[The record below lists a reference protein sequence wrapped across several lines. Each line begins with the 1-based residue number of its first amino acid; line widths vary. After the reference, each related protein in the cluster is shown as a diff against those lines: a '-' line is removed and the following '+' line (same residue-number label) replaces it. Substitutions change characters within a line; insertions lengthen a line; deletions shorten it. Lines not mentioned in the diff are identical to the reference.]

1 MNKKQIEALVNKGAI
16 THVGI
21 AADLEKLSDK
31 EICER
36 YVTKHEVTTE
46 LLSGEDETP
55 IVPEEPAIDTVGV
68 GASVPETP
76 VVEEPTP
83 ATPTVEEAAPVT
95 LSEEPAA
102 ETAPIEEVAPVEE
115 VTTTK
120 KTSKKSKRVA
130 EEVTEAPVVDP
141 VTE

>member
-36 YVTKHEVTTE
+36 YVTKHEVTAE

-55 IVPEEPAIDTVGV
+55 VAP
-68 GASVPETP
+68 
-76 VVEEPTP
+76 EEPTP
-83 ATPTVEEAAPVT
+83 EPLADATPVEEATPVA
-95 LSEEPAA
+95 LSEELV
-102 ETAPIEEVAPVEE
+102 EEVAPIEE
-115 VTTTK
+115 TTTAK
-120 KTSKKSKRVA
+120 KTSKKSKKVA